1 MANIIRH
8 KRNSTASTV
17 PTSGA
22 LATGELAI
30 NTADGKLFL
39 KKDDNTIVQ
48 VGNQPAGSSGQVQVH
63 STTGTFYADGG
74 LVYDKATAGFET
86 LRVGSGSGRFLNIRG
101 RVETGSGAS
110 AIHSNNALDIEAVN
124 GNTITIGDASANY
137 DGTKIVV
144 DNTDISFLGATTVN
158 IDSPTITLTQGSL
171 SLGASAII
179 SASTATA
186 KALKSVV
193 PAGTGITPTIQ
204 IICPSAN
211 FTLLNQTATQ
221 PVFNT
226 PQDTITLQA
235 STTYMFD
242 GQYLLTNGTTSHT
255 TLLSFVLT
263 TATITNCTWTTQNAN
278 SSAVNT
284 VVSGMSSVMFNSVAG
299 GAVNGGSGGA
309 NTIIR
314 FQGIMR
320 VNAGGTLVPNI
331 AFGTAPSGT
340 NITLVG
346 SYIKFY
352 PIGSNTIDFVGTA
365 IG

>member
-1 MANIIRH
+1 MANTIRH
-8 KRNSTASTV
+8 KRSATASTV

-48 VGNQPAGSSGQVQVH
+48 VGNQPAGSSGQVQTN
-63 STTGTFYADGG
+63 SSGSFYADGG
-74 LVYDKATAGFET
+74 LVYDKTTAGFES
-86 LRVGSGSGRFLNIRG
+86 LKVGSHGVRFLTISGR
-101 RVETGSGAS
+101 VATGNSGS
-110 AIHSNNALDIEAVN
+110 AIQPNSFLDIESVN
-124 GNTITIGDASANY
+124 GSDITIGDASANY

-144 DNTDISFLGATTVN
+144 GQTDISFSGATTVN

-193 PAGTGITPTIQ
+193 PAGTGVTPTIQ

-235 STTYMFD
+235 STTYMFE
-242 GQYLLTNGTTSHT
+242 GQYLLTTGTTNHITSM
-255 TLLSFVLT
+255 SFVLT
-263 TATITNCTWTTQNAN
+263 TATMTNCSWTSTTGMPTAL
-278 SSAVNT
+278 NT
-284 VVSGMSSVMFNSVAG
+284 ATAGAFQSIFNSVAG
-299 GAVNGGSGGA
+299 GNVNTTSTSA
-309 NTIIR
+309 NTMII
-314 FQGIMR
+314 FKGIMR
-320 VNAGGTLVPNI
+320 VNAGGTMVPNI
-331 AFGTAPSGT
+331 AFGTAPGGT
-340 NITLVG
+340 NTTLVG

>member
-1 MANIIRH
+1 MANTIRH

-17 PTSGA
+17 PTSVS

-30 NTADGKLFL
+30 NTADGRLFL

-48 VGNQPAGSSGQVQVH
+48 VGNQPAGSSGQVQTN
-63 STTGTFYADGG
+63 SSGSFYADEG
-74 LVYDKATAGFET
+74 LVYEKGTAGFES
-86 LRVGSGSGRFLNIRG
+86 LKVGSHSVRFLTISGR
-101 RVETGSGAS
+101 VATGQGAS
-110 AIHSNNALDIEAVN
+110 AIQPNNALDIECVN
-124 GNTITIGDASANY
+124 GNDIIIGDASGNY

-144 DNTDISFLGATTVN
+144 SQTDISFSGATTVN

-171 SLGASAII
+171 SLGAGAII

-255 TLLSFVLT
+255 TLMSFVLT

-278 SSAVNT
+278 SSAANT

-299 GAVNGGSGGA
+299 GAINGGSGGA

-320 VNAGGTLVPNI
+320 VNAGGTMKPNI
-331 AFGTAPSGT
+331 AFGTAPGGT
-340 NITLVG
+340 NSCLVG

>member
-1 MANIIRH
+1 MANTIRH
-8 KRNSTASTV
+8 KRSATASTV

-48 VGNQPAGSSGQVQVH
+48 VGNQPAGSSGQVQTN
-63 STTGTFYADGG
+63 SSGSFYADAG
-74 LVYDKATAGFET
+74 LTYDKATAGNEY
-86 LRVGSGSGRFLNIRG
+86 LKIGSHSTRFLTLAG
-101 RVETGSGAS
+101 RVATGSGGS
-110 AIHSNNALDIEAVN
+110 AVYANRTLDIESVN
-124 GNTITIGDASANY
+124 GEAITIGDASGNY
-137 DGTKIVV
+137 DSCKIAISQ
-144 DNTDISFLGATTVN
+144 TDITIDGASTVA
-158 IDSPTITLTQGSL
+158 IDCPSITLTQGSL
-171 SLGASAII
+171 SLGAPAII

-186 KALKSVV
+186 LALKSEV
-193 PAGTGITPTIQ
+193 PAGTGVTPTIQ
-204 IICPSAN
+204 IICPSAA

-221 PVFNT
+221 PIFNT

-278 SSAVNT
+278 SSAANT
-284 VVSGMSSVMFNSVAG
+284 VVSGMSTAMFNSVAG
-299 GAVNGGSGGA
+299 GAINGGSGGA

-320 VNAGGTLVPNI
+320 VNAGGTMVPNI
-331 AFGTAPSGT
+331 AFGTAPGGT
-340 NITLVG
+340 NSCLVG

-352 PIGSNTIDFVGTA
+352 PIGSNTIDKVGTA